1 MNVRDKTVIVTGSG
15 GDGSG
20 RAIARRF
27 AREGASVIVDD
38 IDESGARETLRLI
51 EAEGGRAAVS
61 VTDVRSEAAVR
72 EMILSAERSFGPL
85 AVLVNNAGPA
95 YHPREPLE
103 YWREMIETDLLGTAY
118 ATRNGIDAMRRHGGG
133 GAIVNMTSISALPF
147 GGDDASDVP
156 AYDASKA
163 GIIRLTA
170 GLAGLAKTDGIRVN
184 CLAPGWIASHGPREY
199 WESLTP
205 EERLAQGVPS
215 RILSV
220 DDVAGAIFR
229 LATDESLF
237 GRVMVWHS
245 EDVPRFIPFGDR
257 GYASLEL

>member
-1 MNVRDKTVIVTGSG
+1 M
-15 GDGSG
+15 
-20 RAIARRF
+20 
-27 AREGASVIVDD
+27 
-38 IDESGARETLRLI
+38 
-51 EAEGGRAAVS
+51 
-61 VTDVRSEAAVR
+61 
-72 EMILSAERSFGPL
+72 
-85 AVLVNNAGPA
+85 
-95 YHPREPLE
+95 
-103 YWREMIETDLLGTAY
+103 
-118 ATRNGIDAMRRHGGG
+118 
-133 GAIVNMTSISALPF
+133 
-147 GGDDASDVP
+147 
-156 AYDASKA
+156 
-163 GIIRLTA
+163 RLTA

-257 GYASLEL
+257 GFASLEP